1 MINSYYLSTNSFVK
15 KKKKDF
21 ITNGFF
27 CIITVKEKRKPSR
40 TETTKIILGL
50 IIYVTPARRYDSKYQ
65 NVYCEDY
72 FGDEFVFAITD
83 PKFQNRWEEM
93 Y

>member
-1 MINSYYLSTNSFVK
+1 MICSYYLSTNNFV
-15 KKKKDF
+15 KKKDF

-27 CIITVKEKRKPSR
+27 YIITAKEKRKPSR
-40 TETTKIILGL
+40 TETTKIILVF
-50 IIYVTPARRYDSKYQ
+50 IIYATPAPRYDAKYQ
-65 NVYCEDY
+65 NVSCHNY
-72 FGDEFVFAITD
+72 FGDEFVFTITD